1 MMLSNPREAATV
13 GTMAKKKVRG
23 FVHNRGIVVGL
34 LASGLLTGTG
44 VWAADTAPAA
54 QQTLAQQTPAPQTP
68 PQQTPV
74 APVKSPASKPA
85 AAAAQSAKSKTSQS
99 STLAKGKAH
108 PTRYAPDR
116 FAGRAGKFYELT
128 WGVDSLNVKLVESGE
143 LVRFSY
149 RVLDPVKARSLND
162 KQSEAS
168 LIDPK
173 AGVSLVVPT
182 MEKVGQLRQTASPE
196 AGRSY
201 WMTFSNKGGH
211 VVRGDRV
218 DVVIG
223 TFKGSFLTVD

>member
-1 MMLSNPREAATV
+1 
-13 GTMAKKKVRG
+13 MANENVRRFARNAG
-23 FVHNRGIVVGL
+23 VLAGWLAGGL
-34 LASGLLTGTG
+34 ISGTG
-44 VWAADTAPAA
+44 VWAADTPAPAQA
-54 QQTLAQQTPAPQTP
+54 SQQTSSQQTP
-68 PQQTPV
+68 PQPV
-74 APVKSPASKPA
+74 NAPASKA
-85 AAAAQSAKSKTSQS
+85 AASTAQSAKSTTARS
-99 STLAKGKAH
+99 SAATKGKGH

-116 FAGRAGKFYELT
+116 FAGRAGKFYELA

-149 RVLDPVKARSLND
+149 RVLDPVKAHMLND

-173 AGVSLVVPT
+173 AGVWLAVPT

-223 TFKGSFLTVD
+223 TFKANFLAVD

>member
-13 GTMAKKKVRG
+13 GAMAKKNVRRFARNTG
-23 FVHNRGIVVGL
+23 V
-34 LASGLLTGTG
+34 LAGLLTGSLLFGTV
-44 VWAADTAPAA
+44 VWAADTPSKAA
-54 QQTLAQQTPAPQTP
+54 VT
-68 PQQTPV
+68 
-74 APVKSPASKPA
+74 
-85 AAAAQSAKSKTSQS
+85 KSKT
-99 STLAKGKAH
+99 H

-162 KQSEAS
+162 KQNEAS

-173 AGVSLVVPT
+173 AGVRLAVPT
-182 MEKVGQLRQTASPE
+182 MEKVGQLRQSAPPE

-218 DVVIG
+218 DVMIG
-223 TFKGSFLTVD
+223 TFKASFLAVD

>member
-1 MMLSNPREAATV
+1 
-13 GTMAKKKVRG
+13 MAKKNVRRFARIPG
-23 FVHNRGIVVGL
+23 VLVGL
-34 LASGLLTGTG
+34 LASGLVFGTG
-44 VWAADTAPAA
+44 VWAADTPLPAQA
-54 QQTLAQQTPAPQTP
+54 SQQTPSQQAP
-68 PQQTPV
+68 PQ
-74 APVKSPASKPA
+74 PVKAPASKPA
-85 AAAAQSAKSKTSQS
+85 ASSAQGAKSKTSQS
-99 STLAKGKAH
+99 SAAAKGKAH
-108 PTRYAPDR
+108 PTRYTPDR

-149 RVLDPVKARSLND
+149 RVLDPVKARLLND

-173 AGVSLVVPT
+173 AGVWLAVPT

-218 DVVIG
+218 DVLIG
-223 TFKGSFLTVD
+223 TFKASFVAVD

>member
-1 MMLSNPREAATV
+1 
-13 GTMAKKKVRG
+13 MAKKNVRRFARIPG
-23 FVHNRGIVVGL
+23 VLVGL
-34 LASGLLTGTG
+34 LASGLVFGTG
-44 VWAADTAPAA
+44 VWAADTPLPAQA
-54 QQTLAQQTPAPQTP
+54 SQQTPSQQAP
-68 PQQTPV
+68 PQ
-74 APVKSPASKPA
+74 PVKAPASKPA
-85 AAAAQSAKSKTSQS
+85 ASSAQGAKSKTSQS
-99 STLAKGKAH
+99 SAAAKGKAH
-108 PTRYAPDR
+108 PTRYTPDR
-116 FAGRAGKFYELT
+116 FAGRAGKFYELA

-149 RVLDPVKARSLND
+149 RVLDPVKARLLND

-173 AGVSLVVPT
+173 AGVWLAVPT

-223 TFKGSFLTVD
+223 TFKANFLAVD

>member
-13 GTMAKKKVRG
+13 RAMAKKNVRCFARNTG
-23 FVHNRGIVVGL
+23 VLAGL
-34 LASGLLTGTG
+34 LASSLLSAT
-44 VWAADTAPAA
+44 VIWAADTPLPTQAA
-54 QQTLAQQTPAPQTP
+54 QQTP
-68 PQQTPV
+68 PQ
-74 APVKSPASKPA
+74 PVKAPASKA
-85 AAAAQSAKSKTSQS
+85 AASSAQSAKSKTSRS
-99 STLAKGKAH
+99 SAVTKGKAH
-108 PTRYAPDR
+108 PTRYAPER

-143 LVRFSY
+143 LVRFNY

-162 KQSEAS
+162 KQNEAS

-173 AGVSLVVPT
+173 AGVRLAVPT
-182 MEKVGQLRQTASPE
+182 MEKVGQLRQSAPPE

-223 TFKGSFLTVD
+223 TFKASFLAVD

>member
-1 MMLSNPREAATV
+1 MMLLNPREAATV
-13 GTMAKKKVRG
+13 GAMAKKNVRRFARNTG
-23 FVHNRGIVVGL
+23 F
-34 LASGLLTGTG
+34 LAGLLTGSLLSGTV
-44 VWAADTAPAA
+44 VWAADTSLPAQAP
-54 QQTLAQQTPAPQTP
+54 QQTP
-68 PQQTPV
+68 PQ
-74 APVKSPASKPA
+74 PVKAPAGKA
-85 AAAAQSAKSKTSQS
+85 AASSAQSAKPNTSRS
-99 STLAKGKAH
+99 SAVAKGKAH

-173 AGVSLVVPT
+173 AGVRLAVPT
-182 MEKVGQLRQTASPE
+182 MEKVGQLRQSAPPE

-223 TFKGSFLTVD
+223 TFKASFLAVD

>member
-13 GTMAKKKVRG
+13 GAMAKKNVRRFARNTG
-23 FVHNRGIVVGL
+23 V
-34 LASGLLTGTG
+34 LAGLLTGSLLFGTV
-44 VWAADTAPAA
+44 VWAADTPLPAQAP
-54 QQTLAQQTPAPQTP
+54 QQTP
-68 PQQTPV
+68 PQ
-74 APVKSPASKPA
+74 PVKALASK
-85 AAAAQSAKSKTSQS
+85 
-99 STLAKGKAH
+99 AKGKAH

-162 KQSEAS
+162 KQNEAS
-168 LIDPK
+168 LLDPK
-173 AGVSLVVPT
+173 AGVRLAVPT
-182 MEKVGQLRQTASPE
+182 MEKVGQLRQSAPPE

-223 TFKGSFLTVD
+223 TFKANFLAVD

>member
-1 MMLSNPREAATV
+1 
-13 GTMAKKKVRG
+13 MAKKNVRRIA
-23 FVHNRGIVVGL
+23 HNPGV
-34 LASGLLTGTG
+34 LAGLLTSLLSGTP
-44 VWAADTAPAA
+44 VWAADTPLPAQAA
-54 QQTLAQQTPAPQTP
+54 QQTPTP
-68 PQQTPV
+68 PV
-74 APVKSPASKPA
+74 NAPASKA
-85 AAAAQSAKSKTSQS
+85 AASSAQSAKSTTPRS
-99 STLAKGKAH
+99 SAVTKGKAH

-162 KQSEAS
+162 KQNEAS

-173 AGVSLVVPT
+173 AGVRLAVPT
-182 MEKVGQLRQTASPE
+182 MEKVGQLRQSAPPE

-201 WMTFSNKGGH
+201 WMAFSNKGGH
-211 VVRGDRV
+211 VIRGDRV

-223 TFKGSFLTVD
+223 TFKANFLAVD

>member
-1 MMLSNPREAATV
+1 MTN
-13 GTMAKKKVRG
+13 KNVRRFARNAG
-23 FVHNRGIVVGL
+23 VLGGL
-34 LASGLLTGTG
+34 LASSMLSDTV
-44 VWAADTAPAA
+44 VWAVDTPLPAQAA
-54 QQTLAQQTPAPQTP
+54 QQTLPQQSPQETPPQRTPAP
-68 PQQTPV
+68 
-74 APVKSPASKPA
+74 PVKASASKA
-85 AAAAQSAKSKTSQS
+85 AASSAQSAKSNTSRGS
-99 STLAKGKAH
+99 AAAKGKAH
-108 PTRYAPDR
+108 PTRYAPDP

-162 KQSEAS
+162 KQNEAS

-173 AGVSLVVPT
+173 AGVRLAVPT
-182 MEKVGQLRQTASPE
+182 MEKVGQLRQSAPPE

-223 TFKGSFLTVD
+223 TFKASFLAVD

>member
-1 MMLSNPREAATV
+1 
-13 GTMAKKKVRG
+13 MARKNVRRFARNAG
-23 FVHNRGIVVGL
+23 VLVGL
-34 LASGLLTGTG
+34 LTSGLVSGTG
-44 VWAADTAPAA
+44 VWAADTPHAA
-54 QQTLAQQTPAPQTP
+54 QASQQTPS
-68 PQQTPV
+68 QQTPRQ
-74 APVKSPASKPA
+74 PVKTPASKA
-85 AAAAQSAKSKTSQS
+85 AASPSAQSAKSKTSQS
-99 STLAKGKAH
+99 SAAAKSKAH

-149 RVLDPVKARSLND
+149 RVLDPVKARLLND

-173 AGVSLVVPT
+173 AGVSLAVPT

-211 VVRGDRV
+211 VVSGDRV

-223 TFKGSFLTVD
+223 TFKANFLAVD

>member
-1 MMLSNPREAATV
+1 MMSSNPTETATV
-13 GTMAKKKVRG
+13 GTVAKKNVRRSARNAG
-23 FVHNRGIVVGL
+23 VVVGL
-34 LASGLLTGTG
+34 LAGLVSGTS
-44 VWAADTAPAA
+44 VWAADAPLPAQASQQTAA
-54 QQTLAQQTPAPQTP
+54 QQIP
-68 PQQTPV
+68 PQ
-74 APVKSPASKPA
+74 PVKASASKA
-85 AAAAQSAKSKTSQS
+85 AASPSAQSANSKTSRS
-99 STLAKGKAH
+99 STAATGKAH

-149 RVLDPVKARSLND
+149 RVLDPVKARLLND
-162 KQSEAS
+162 KQTEAS
-168 LIDPK
+168 LIDPQ
-173 AGVSLVVPT
+173 AGVRLAVPT

-223 TFKGSFLTVD
+223 TFKANFLAVD

>member
-1 MMLSNPREAATV
+1 
-13 GTMAKKKVRG
+13 MAKKNVRRFARNTG
-23 FVHNRGIVVGL
+23 VLAGL
-34 LASGLLTGTG
+34 LASGLLSGTA
-44 VWAADTAPAA
+44 VRAADT
-54 QQTLAQQTPAPQTP
+54 P
-68 PQQTPV
+68 P
-74 APVKSPASKPA
+74 PASRS
-85 AAAAQSAKSKTSQS
+85 SAV
-99 STLAKGKAH
+99 AKVKGH

-149 RVLDPVKARSLND
+149 RVLDPVKARMLND

-173 AGVSLVVPT
+173 AGVRLAVPS
-182 MEKVGQLRQTASPE
+182 MEKIGQLRQSAPPE

-218 DVVIG
+218 DVLIG
-223 TFKGSFLTVD
+223 TFKASFLAVD

>member
-1 MMLSNPREAATV
+1 MMSSNPPEAATV
-13 GTMAKKKVRG
+13 GIMAKKNVRRSARNAG
-23 FVHNRGIVVGL
+23 VVVGL
-34 LASGLLTGTG
+34 LAGLVSGTS
-44 VWAADTAPAA
+44 VWAADAPLPAQASQQTAA
-54 QQTLAQQTPAPQTP
+54 QQIP
-68 PQQTPV
+68 PQ
-74 APVKSPASKPA
+74 PVKASAGEA
-85 AAAAQSAKSKTSQS
+85 AASPSAQSANSKTSRS
-99 STLAKGKAH
+99 STAATGKAH

-149 RVLDPVKARSLND
+149 RVLDPVKARLLND
-162 KQSEAS
+162 KQTEAS
-168 LIDPK
+168 LIDPQ
-173 AGVSLVVPT
+173 AGVRLAVPT

-223 TFKGSFLTVD
+223 TFKANFLAVD

>member
-1 MMLSNPREAATV
+1 MMSSNPTETATV
-13 GTMAKKKVRG
+13 GTVAKKNVRRSARNAG
-23 FVHNRGIVVGL
+23 VVVGL
-34 LASGLLTGTG
+34 LAGLVSGTS
-44 VWAADTAPAA
+44 VWAADAPLPAQASQQTAA
-54 QQTLAQQTPAPQTP
+54 QQIP
-68 PQQTPV
+68 PQ
-74 APVKSPASKPA
+74 PVKASASEA
-85 AAAAQSAKSKTSQS
+85 AASPSAQSDNSKTSRS
-99 STLAKGKAH
+99 STAATGKAH

-149 RVLDPVKARSLND
+149 RVLDPVKARLLND
-162 KQSEAS
+162 KQTEAS
-168 LIDPK
+168 LIDPQ
-173 AGVSLVVPT
+173 AGVRLAVPT

-223 TFKGSFLTVD
+223 TFKANFLAVD

>member
-1 MMLSNPREAATV
+1 MMSSNPTETATV
-13 GTMAKKKVRG
+13 GTVAKKNVRRSARNAG
-23 FVHNRGIVVGL
+23 VVVGL
-34 LASGLLTGTG
+34 LAGLVSGTS
-44 VWAADTAPAA
+44 VWAADAPLPAQASQQTAA
-54 QQTLAQQTPAPQTP
+54 QQIP
-68 PQQTPV
+68 PQ
-74 APVKSPASKPA
+74 PVKASAGEA
-85 AAAAQSAKSKTSQS
+85 AASPSAQSANSKTSRS
-99 STLAKGKAH
+99 STAATGKAH

-149 RVLDPVKARSLND
+149 RVLDPVKARLLND
-162 KQSEAS
+162 KQTEAS
-168 LIDPK
+168 LIDPQ
-173 AGVSLVVPT
+173 AGVRLAVPT

-223 TFKGSFLTVD
+223 TFKANFLAVD

>member
-1 MMLSNPREAATV
+1 MMLSNARKAAS
-13 GTMAKKKVRG
+13 VRVMG
-23 FVHNRGIVVGL
+23 KSNLRGHARNRRLLSGL
-34 LASGLLTGTG
+34 LAGGLLATTSVCG
-44 VWAADTAPAA
+44 ADTPPATQA
-54 QQTLAQQTPAPQTP
+54 RAQGASQQTQPQEAQPQP
-68 PQQTPV
+68 GK
-74 APVKSPASKPA
+74 APASKSTKA
-85 AAAAQSAKSKTSQS
+85 KTSQS
-99 STLAKGKAH
+99 SAVAKGKTH

-116 FAGRAGKFYELT
+116 FAGRAGKFYELA

-173 AGVSLVVPT
+173 AGVRLAVPT

-223 TFKGSFLTVD
+223 TFKGSFLAVD

>member
-1 MMLSNPREAATV
+1 MMSSNPTETATV
-13 GTMAKKKVRG
+13 GTVAKKNVRRSARNAG
-23 FVHNRGIVVGL
+23 VVVGL
-34 LASGLLTGTG
+34 LAGLVSGTS
-44 VWAADTAPAA
+44 VWAADAPLPAQASQQTAA
-54 QQTLAQQTPAPQTP
+54 QQIP
-68 PQQTPV
+68 PQ
-74 APVKSPASKPA
+74 PVKASAGEA
-85 AAAAQSAKSKTSQS
+85 AASPSAQSANSKTSRS
-99 STLAKGKAH
+99 STAATGKAH

-149 RVLDPVKARSLND
+149 RVLDPVKARLLND
-162 KQSEAS
+162 KQTEAS
-168 LIDPK
+168 LIDPQ
-173 AGVSLVVPT
+173 AGVRLAVPT
-182 MEKVGQLRQTASPE
+182 MEKVGQLRQTPSPE

-223 TFKGSFLTVD
+223 TFKANFLAVD

>member
-1 MMLSNPREAATV
+1 MIRRFARNT
-13 GTMAKKKVRG
+13 
-23 FVHNRGIVVGL
+23 GI
-34 LASGLLTGTG
+34 LAGCLTGSLLFGT
-44 VWAADTAPAA
+44 VATAADT
-54 QQTLAQQTPAPQTP
+54 QT
-68 PQQTPV
+68 
-74 APVKSPASKPA
+74 
-85 AAAAQSAKSKTSQS
+85 KSKTV
-99 STLAKGKAH
+99 AKGKTHA
-108 PTRYAPDR
+108 TRYAPDR
-116 FAGRAGKFYELT
+116 FAGRAGKFYELN

-149 RVLDPVKARSLND
+149 RVLDPAKARSLND

-173 AGVSLVVPT
+173 AGVRLSVPT
-182 MEKVGQLRQTASPE
+182 MEKIGQLRQTAAPE

-223 TFKGSFLTVD
+223 TFKAGFLAVD

>member
-1 MMLSNPREAATV
+1 MMSSNPTEAATV
-13 GTMAKKKVRG
+13 GTMAKKNVRRSARNAG
-23 FVHNRGIVVGL
+23 VVVGL
-34 LASGLLTGTG
+34 LAGLVSGTS
-44 VWAADTAPAA
+44 VWAADAPLPAQASQQTAA
-54 QQTLAQQTPAPQTP
+54 QQIP
-68 PQQTPV
+68 PQ
-74 APVKSPASKPA
+74 PVKASAGEA
-85 AAAAQSAKSKTSQS
+85 AASPSAQSANSKTSRS
-99 STLAKGKAH
+99 STAATGKAH

-149 RVLDPVKARSLND
+149 RVLDPVKARLLND
-162 KQSEAS
+162 KQTEAS

-173 AGVSLVVPT
+173 AGVRLAVPT
-182 MEKVGQLRQTASPE
+182 MEKVGQLRQTPSPE

-223 TFKGSFLTVD
+223 TFKANFLAVD

>member
-1 MMLSNPREAATV
+1 MMSSNPTETATV
-13 GTMAKKKVRG
+13 GTVAKKNVRRSARNAG
-23 FVHNRGIVVGL
+23 VVVGL
-34 LASGLLTGTG
+34 LAGLVSGTS
-44 VWAADTAPAA
+44 VWAADAPLPAQASQQTAA
-54 QQTLAQQTPAPQTP
+54 QQIP
-68 PQQTPV
+68 PQ
-74 APVKSPASKPA
+74 PVKASASEA
-85 AAAAQSAKSKTSQS
+85 AASPSAQSDNSKTSRS
-99 STLAKGKAH
+99 STAATGKAH

-149 RVLDPVKARSLND
+149 RVLDPVKARLLND
-162 KQSEAS
+162 KQTEAS

-173 AGVSLVVPT
+173 AGVRLAVPT
-182 MEKVGQLRQTASPE
+182 MEKVGQLRQTPSPE

-223 TFKGSFLTVD
+223 TFKANFLAVD

>member
-1 MMLSNPREAATV
+1 
-13 GTMAKKKVRG
+13 MAKKNVRRFARIPG
-23 FVHNRGIVVGL
+23 VLVGL
-34 LASGLLTGTG
+34 LASGLVFGTG
-44 VWAADTAPAA
+44 VWAADTPLPAQA
-54 QQTLAQQTPAPQTP
+54 SQQTPSQQAP
-68 PQQTPV
+68 PQ
-74 APVKSPASKPA
+74 PVKAPASKPA
-85 AAAAQSAKSKTSQS
+85 ASSAQGAKSKTSQS
-99 STLAKGKAH
+99 SAAAKGKAH
-108 PTRYAPDR
+108 PTRYTPDR

-149 RVLDPVKARSLND
+149 RVLDPVKARLLND

-173 AGVSLVVPT
+173 AGVWLAVPT

-223 TFKGSFLTVD
+223 TFKANFLAVD